1 MSANKR
7 IESQFQI
14 YHIFNRGIDQR
25 PILKDPQSKYFFLKC
40 IRKSLSK
47 YTADIYAYCL
57 MDNHFHLLIHG
68 DLSEIAKFM
77 RDIEGRFGI
86 AYNSYHKRQGR
97 VFQNVYKSRAVNNKR
112 YLLGVLRYI
121 HKNPE
126 NAGMNVSIYSYPFAS
141 LHEYLNPQS
150 ENLILSKSA
159 FELFSQN
166 FQTQKEFI
174 TFHKFQDIAL
184 YDDIKEDCES
194 QLAAVEQIALSAI
207 QKHFSIDSWEEAKRN
222 VNFKKPMVI
231 LLYRDFNFTQT
242 HISRLLDISFYQIRL
257 FLHE

>member
-1 MSANKR
+1 MSSSKR

-25 PILKDPQSKYFFLKC
+25 PIFEDPQSKYFFLKC
-40 IRKSLSK
+40 IRKSLSI
-47 YTADIYAYCL
+47 YTVDIYAYCL

-68 DLSEIAKFM
+68 ELSEIAKFM
-77 RDIEGRFGI
+77 RDIQGRFGI
-86 AYNSYHKRQGR
+86 VYNSHHNRLGR

-141 LHEYLNPQS
+141 LHEYMNPQS
-150 ENLILSKSA
+150 KNLILSKNA
-159 FELFSQN
+159 FELFSQD
-166 FQTQKEFI
+166 FGSKKDFI
-174 TFHKFQDIAL
+174 NFHKFQDVVI
-184 YDDIKEDCES
+184 YDDIDEDCQS
-194 QLAAVEQIALSAI
+194 QLAAIEQLALSAI
-207 QKHFSIDSWEEAKRN
+207 QKHFSINSWEEAKRN
-222 VNFKKPMVI
+222 VLFRKPMI
-231 LLYRDFNFTQT
+231 LMLYREFNFTQT
-242 HISRLLDISFYQIRL
+242 HISRLLDVSFYQIRL